1 MHILCAFCFV
11 CFRATPI
18 GYMVQGTV
26 PMSKEERNKGF
37 VYKYIVQ
44 TSDLKKRKSELHW
57 EHLQT
62 AMFERGVT
70 VNRHLRVHE
79 KDKHTSG

>member
-11 CFRATPI
+11 CFRATPV
-18 GYMVQGTV
+18 GHMVQGTV
-26 PMSKEERNKGF
+26 PMLKEERNKGF
-37 VYKYIVQ
+37 DYKYIVH
-44 TSDLKKRKSELHW
+44 TYDSKKRKFELHW

-62 AMFERGVT
+62 AMFDRGII
-70 VNRHLRVHE
+70 VNRHLRVPE